1 MPEAILPRLLRRL
14 ETRLPP
20 PLLAL
25 LLAGAA
31 TWLHGGVPARDQAA
45 TLQIAASLG
54 LALLGVACD
63 LSGLLAFRQAHTTIN
78 PLHPERSAVLVT
90 GGIYRLTRNPM
101 YIGLN
106 LLLAA
111 WAVWLGSLW
120 AALMLPLGM
129 AYLTRFQIQPEE
141 AILREKFGSAYVDY
155 CRRVRR
161 WL

>member
-1 MPEAILPRLLRRL
+1 MPEPTAPRFLRRL
-14 ETRLPP
+14 ETLLPP

-25 LLAGAA
+25 LLGAAA
-31 TWLHGGVPARDQAA
+31 TWLHGGWPATDAVS
-45 TLQIAASLG
+45 TGQITASLG
-54 LALLGVACD
+54 LALLGLACD
-63 LSGLLAFRQAHTTIN
+63 LAGLIAFRQAHTTIN

-101 YIGLN
+101 YVGLS

-120 AALMLPLGM
+120 ATLMLPLCM

-141 AILREKFGSAYVDY
+141 AILREKFGTAYVDY